1 MAQTQSFKRLDN
13 ESLIFVPASIL
24 ESEVDLV
31 VDTGASHTFIDFG
44 ILLKEGI
51 RLEHS
56 MGLVPVSTASGILM
70 ANEFLIP
77 QITALGLSRENF
89 RITSYLIEDPEDLFK
104 GVLGLDFFENS
115 ELCISLKNNTITL
128 K

>member
-1 MAQTQSFKRLDN
+1 MAQTQSFERLDS
-13 ESLIFVPASIL
+13 ESLIFTPATFL

-31 VDTGASHTFIDFG
+31 IDTGASHTFIDFG
-44 ILLKEGI
+44 ILLKEGV

-56 MGLVPVSTASGILM
+56 MGVVPVSTANGILL

-77 QITALGLSRENF
+77 HITALGITRNNF
-89 RITSYLIEDPEDLFK
+89 RITSYLIDDPEDLFK
-104 GVLGLDFFENS
+104 GVLGLDFFYDLEI
-115 ELCISLKNNTITL
+115 CINLKNNTIAL

>member
-1 MAQTQSFKRLDN
+1 MAQTQSFKRLDS
-13 ESLIFVPASIL
+13 ESLIFVPAALL

-51 RLEHS
+51 KLENS
-56 MGLVPVSTASGILM
+56 LGLVPVSTASGILM
-70 ANEFLIP
+70 ANEFNIP
-77 QITALGLSRENF
+77 ELNALGVSRKNF

-104 GVLGLDFFENS
+104 GVLGLDFFEGM
-115 ELCISLKNNTITL
+115 ELCINLKNNILTL

>member
-1 MAQTQSFKRLDN
+1 
-13 ESLIFVPASIL
+13 
-24 ESEVDLV
+24 
-31 VDTGASHTFIDFG
+31 
-44 ILLKEGI
+44 
-51 RLEHS
+51 